1 MSTRRF
7 LLYVKAASNG
17 KDIGDCPFSQRV
29 LMFCK
34 LKVPSDKID
43 INTVDIAN
51 KSDDFVRLNPGG
63 TVPVLVDRERENE
76 VIADSTDINKYLEQE
91 FPECDCKVG
100 YTGPALDACSGVFP
114 KLAALLKNKDKSK
127 NDFLK
132 TELISE
138 LSKVNEY
145 LESDSHKGKFL
156 IGDEINEIDCRFLPR
171 LRHVIVA
178 ADHYAG
184 IKIPD
189 EMYALKKYVEDA
201 NKTEAFSTT
210 CCPNDE
216 IIKGWSRHVI

>member
-51 KSDDFVRLNPGG
+51 KSDDFRK
-63 TVPVLVDRERENE
+63 ENE
-76 VIADSTDINKYLEQE
+76 VIADSADINKYLEQE

-100 YTGPALDACSGVFP
+100 YTGPAIDACSGVFP

-156 IGDEINEIDCRFLPR
+156 IGDEMNEIDCMFLPR

-189 EMYALKKYVEDA
+189 EMSVLKQYVEDA

-210 CCPNDE
+210 CCPDDE